1 MERIFIRILLTSV
14 LAFLLGFNASAQ
26 EQEKEKTPEEFAAEQ
41 AERLESLLKLE
52 YWQVFYIDSTLQHDY
67 AGLKTE
73 MENLRKSR
81 VENFDLYRAV
91 QDKWMEKIDSSFQ
104 KFFTPE
110 QWDKYL
116 KNGAAK
122 NQKSRAKRK
131 DKTTGKK

>member
-52 YWQVFYIDSTLQHDY
+52 YWQVFYVDSTLQHDY

>member
-14 LAFLLGFNASAQ
+14 LAFFLGFNASAQ

-52 YWQVFYIDSTLQHDY
+52 YWQVFYVDSTLQHDY

-104 KFFTPE
+104 RFFTPE

>member
-14 LAFLLGFNASAQ
+14 LAFLLDFNASAQ

-52 YWQVFYIDSTLQHDY
+52 YWQVFYVDSTLQHDY